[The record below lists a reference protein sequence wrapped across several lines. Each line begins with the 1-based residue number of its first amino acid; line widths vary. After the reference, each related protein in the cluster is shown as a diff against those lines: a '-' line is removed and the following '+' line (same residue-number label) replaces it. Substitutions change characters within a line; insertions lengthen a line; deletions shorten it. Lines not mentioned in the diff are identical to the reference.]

1 MTKIFLKNLILLGYI
16 LALKGLVF
24 RNVHKLS
31 SCTKCF
37 LFIFYVLS
45 FFIMML
51 LLGDFIYVISN
62 MLQKYN
68 IDNIYDIT
76 NNNSLICILNNDDL
90 IENLFRSNDGLRY
103 DIMEKPY
110 DCFDKLSNMNTNA
123 FFDSQSIIGFF
134 FRQNPKFNNK
144 FRFTNKNN
152 YATTHYLLVR
162 KELSIT
168 DEVSII

>member
-1 MTKIFLKNLILLGYI
+1 
-16 LALKGLVF
+16 
-24 RNVHKLS
+24 
-31 SCTKCF
+31 
-37 LFIFYVLS
+37 
-45 FFIMML
+45 ML

-90 IENLFRSNDGLRY
+90 IDNIFKSNNGLRY
-103 DIMEKPY
+103 DSMEKPY
-110 DCFDKLSNMNTNA
+110 ECFDRLSSMNANA
-123 FFDSQSIIGFF
+123 FFVSQSLIGYFF
-134 FRQNPKFNNK
+134 EKNPKFNNK
-144 FRFTNKNN
+144 FRFTSKNN

-168 DEVSII
+168 DKVSII